1 MNITYIL
8 SEFSGFERILKEKK
22 WIPTG
27 VPTIHKI
34 IEHTNKN
41 NNTNIIIMSNK
52 NSLLEINELR
62 NKVILVKNNFKSLL
76 RPVMFI
82 VNTTKILFILKK
94 QKPDILYVDRANL
107 FYASVFCRIF
117 KYKVVLRLMG
127 IYPDMISLEKRYNIN
142 SILQKFCYKTKFNSI
157 ICTQDG
163 SPGDYWL
170 KKYSSKKTPKFLL
183 LGGYDLDQKIK
194 IKKKIRNK
202 TLNILFVG
210 RLERFKGCVEFVD
223 TAITL
228 SKKFPKNFKFIII
241 GKGSLENIFKTKNK

>member
-1 MNITYIL
+1 MSIELIYFML
-8 SEFSGFERILKEKK
+8 QFFVEFL
-22 WIPTG
+22 
-27 VPTIHKI
+27 
-34 IEHTNKN
+34 
-41 NNTNIIIMSNK
+41 NT
-52 NSLLEINELR
+52 R
-62 NKVILVKNNFKSLL
+62 
-76 RPVMFI
+76 
-82 VNTTKILFILKK
+82 
-94 QKPDILYVDRANL
+94 
-107 FYASVFCRIF
+107 
-117 KYKVVLRLMG
+117 VVLRLMG

-223 TAITL
+223 TAIAL
-228 SKKFPKNFKFIII
+228 SKKFPKILNLLLLVKDHL
-241 GKGSLENIFKTKNK
+241 KIF